1 MTQNSSDFQKIHIA
15 VLFLPVSSG
24 PGWYLKK
31 IAGVPFLLRNIL
43 TLQNLGVEK
52 LIVWDE
58 QPVLEQKKFLDLIKT
73 DKRLQLELNW
83 VDKISFYS
91 ISGASS
97 FLIFDGST
105 LLNEFGNDIVQ
116 MNAENSK
123 LFPEELVQCS
133 GNKEVYFFKS
143 ERQEAFT

>member
-1 MTQNSSDFQKIHIA
+1 MRE
-15 VLFLPVSSG
+15 
-24 PGWYLKK
+24 

-105 LLNEFGNDIVQ
+105 LLNEFGNHIVQ
-116 MNAENSK
+116 INAENSK
-123 LFPEELVQCS
+123 LFPEELVQCL

-143 ERQEAFT
+143 EGQEQ

>member
-1 MTQNSSDFQKIHIA
+1 MRE
-15 VLFLPVSSG
+15 
-24 PGWYLKK
+24 

-58 QPVLEQKKFLDLIKT
+58 QHVLEQEKYLDLIKM
-73 DKRLQLELNW
+73 DKRLQLELNLG
-83 VDKISFYS
+83 DKISFYS

-105 LLNEFGNDIVQ
+105 LLNEFGSHIVQ

-123 LFPEELVQCS
+123 LFPEELLQCF
-133 GNKEVYFFKS
+133 GNKEVCLFKS
-143 ERQEAFT
+143 ERQEQQKHLLYEKNFCEAEEGLLKSYGH